1 MKGDLYKRTAKWME
15 RLGTETAFEVL
26 ARAKELEAEGKSVVH
41 LEIGEP
47 DFDTPANIIEAAKKA
62 LDDGYTHYG
71 PSAGLLPF
79 REVIAKYITETRG
92 VETSPANIVVTP
104 GAKPIVFFSILALV
118 EPGDEVIYPNP
129 GYPIYE
135 SMINFV
141 GAEAV
146 PIPIREENEF
156 RIDTDEL
163 KSLVTDKTKMIVI
176 NSPQNPTG
184 GVLTREDL
192 KSIAEICLDRKIWV
206 MSDEV
211 YIKILYEGE
220 FHSIYSFDGM
230 KDLTILIDGASKTYA
245 MTGWRL
251 GFGVVPDDLAF
262 HITRLMTNSVSH
274 TTSFVQMAGI
284 EAWTGPQNSV
294 DDFVK
299 EFKRR
304 RDVIVGG
311 LNEIPGISCHLPKGA
326 FYVFPNIKGTG
337 LPRRKDAVLRWRV
350 MIISGESFEI
360 MDLRRR
366 LKILLLIIGPKLFFK
381 KRTVIF
387 TGFLIP

>member
-1 MKGDLYKRTAKWME
+1 
-15 RLGTETAFEVL
+15 
-26 ARAKELEAEGKSVVH
+26 
-41 LEIGEP
+41 
-47 DFDTPANIIEAAKKA
+47 
-62 LDDGYTHYG
+62 
-71 PSAGLLPF
+71 
-79 REVIAKYITETRG
+79 
-92 VETSPANIVVTP
+92 
-104 GAKPIVFFSILALV
+104 
-118 EPGDEVIYPNP
+118 P

-337 LPRRKDAVLRWRV
+337 LKSKEMETRLLEEAGVASLSGTSFGEYGEGYLRLSYANNVDNIREALNR
-350 MIISGESFEI
+350 IRDF
-360 MDLRRR
+360 L
-366 LKILLLIIGPKLFFK
+366 LK
-381 KRTVIF
+381 V
-387 TGFLIP
+387 